1 MLFIFLYLNRQC
13 HLLMELVINVV
24 VVVIG
29 AQFENLLSFLK
40 MAVPPSQL
48 IINDQPLVVII
59 MYYLLNLL
67 LSDQAAWKCVWS
79 ANSSYNCYT
88 WPFIISISFG
98 VWSCCSRWHWATATW
113 KTQGN
118 ICRTADNRSQNR
130 GLKTKAKD

>member
-1 MLFIFLYLNRQC
+1 MPST
-13 HLLMELVINVV
+13 HG
-24 VVVIG
+24 IG
-29 AQFENLLSFLK
+29 NKCCCCCYRGSIWKSSKLSQNGRPPPPPP
-40 MAVPPSQL
+40 PPSQL

-118 ICRTADNRSQNR
+118 ICWTADNRSQNR
-130 GLKTKAKD
+130 SLKTKAKD